1 MIATDQLDAD
11 VLSAWRS
18 LISGFPSLERA
29 RDTTQRFTSD
39 ELSADNLEQVSAQT
53 RDRLRLLRSL
63 HRVLTDY
70 EKLGI
75 PRLTMLHDIPLLVRT
90 LKIADQQIRSG
101 IGFQDLD

>member
-1 MIATDQLDAD
+1 MIANDQLDAD

-29 RDTTQRFTSD
+29 RETTQRFTSD
-39 ELSADNLEQVSAQT
+39 DLSAEKLEQLSAQT
-53 RDRLRLLRSL
+53 RDRLLLLRSL

-70 EKLGI
+70 ENLGI
-75 PRLTMLHDIPLLVRT
+75 PKLTMLHDIPLLVRT

-101 IGFQDLD
+101 IRFHDFD